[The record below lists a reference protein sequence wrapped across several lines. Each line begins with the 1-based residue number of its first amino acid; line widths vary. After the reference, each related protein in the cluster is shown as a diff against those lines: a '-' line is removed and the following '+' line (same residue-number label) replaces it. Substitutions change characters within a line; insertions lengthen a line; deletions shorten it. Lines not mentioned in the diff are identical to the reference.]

1 MTTPD
6 PFSLPPVS
14 SAESRRSPLLLIIG
28 GLVIG
33 GLLIIIGS
41 SVLVWSVINQR
52 GSAIPELLPAETQ
65 IYAAITPNLS
75 DLPNID
81 RIRRAFP
88 ETFDY
93 QNTDQTTD
101 FLQERFGVTFA
112 DDIAPWIGAEAAIA
126 VYGLPIERIGAV
138 AAETANPLNPLAT
151 LNPFEDVDLRDASV
165 LLIATVRDERAAQAF
180 LDKQRMFREA
190 QGERF
195 TNSTTNG
202 VTIYESERDETA
214 FAAFALARNMVVFAN
229 NATSISTLIEQRS
242 ESTLARSAQF
252 QAVIQ
257 NLPTDRIGTIYL
269 AGDGLARF
277 IDSLFTS
284 GSLDESVPTL
294 ADMRSAAQA
303 MQGVGFTMAVIE
315 SGLRFDAVTVF
326 DRNRL
331 SDALREQLGSLR
343 PTVSPERAGD
353 VSSTAIGVFSFGIPA
368 DWGQRLRKQ
377 LEAEPGTANALRD
390 LEDSLNINL
399 DRDLFSWFHGE
410 GVIALLPIDSVE
422 LPVGGYFALKVA
434 DQSAAKRGMQRLM
447 ELAEDLTGIRLGA
460 TSLGRTQVQAFEE
473 GDLFFGYGFNGNDL
487 VIAVGRPAMEA
498 AFNAEQKLTSVTTYA
513 NGLKAM
519 PSPNGGVL
527 YINLT
532 AARRWFNQ
540 MRNVPIDFE
549 LEQRLAPFTAITSS
563 GTVGI
568 DDRGLIRGTLLLS
581 IEPQ

>member
-14 SAESRRSPLLLIIG
+14 STEPRRSPLFLIIG

-33 GLLIIIGS
+33 GLLIIVGGGA
-41 SVLVWSVINQR
+41 LVWSMINQR

-81 RIRRAFP
+81 RLRRAFP

-93 QNTDQTTD
+93 QNTDQTSD

-112 DDIAPWIGAEAAIA
+112 DDIAPWIGAEVAVA
-126 VYGLPIERIGAV
+126 VYGLPIEQLSAV
-138 AAETANPLNPLAT
+138 VGELSNPFNPPAT
-151 LNPFEDVDLRDASV
+151 LNPLEDADLRNTNV
-165 LLIATVRDERAAQAF
+165 LLIVAVRDQRAAQAF
-180 LDKQRMFREA
+180 LDKQRTFREA

-202 VTIYESERDETA
+202 VTIYESESDETA

-242 ESTLARSAQF
+242 ETALARSAQF
-252 QAVIQ
+252 QAVSQ
-257 NLPTDRIGTIYL
+257 RLPTDRIGTIYL

-277 IDSLFTS
+277 IDSLFAS
-284 GSLDESVPTL
+284 GSLDETVPML
-294 ADMRSAAQA
+294 ADMQSAAQA

-331 SDALREQLGSLR
+331 SNALREQLGSLR

-368 DWGQRLRKQ
+368 DWGQRLRDQ
-377 LEAEPGTANALRD
+377 LEAEPETANALRD
-390 LEDSLNINL
+390 LEDSLNISL

-422 LPVGGYFALKVA
+422 LPVGGYFALRVA
-434 DQSAAKRGMQRLM
+434 DRSAAERGMQRLI
-447 ELAEDLTGIRLGA
+447 ELAEDLTGIRTGT

-498 AFNAEQKLTSVTTYA
+498 AFGVEQKLSSVATYA
-513 NGLKAM
+513 NALKAM

-540 MRNVPIDFE
+540 TNDPIDPE

-568 DDRGLIRGTLLLS
+568 DDRGVMRGTLLLS

>member
-126 VYGLPIERIGAV
+126 VYGLPGAV